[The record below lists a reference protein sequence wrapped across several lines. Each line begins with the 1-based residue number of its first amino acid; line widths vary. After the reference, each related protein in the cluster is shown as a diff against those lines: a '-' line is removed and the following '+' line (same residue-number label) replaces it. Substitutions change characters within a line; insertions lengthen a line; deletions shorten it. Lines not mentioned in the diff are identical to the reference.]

1 MSEAALSHP
10 KILHGQALLERLTD
24 LRAAGKR
31 LVFTNGCYDILHPG
45 HADLLHRARLLGD
58 ALLVA
63 VNDDASVRR
72 LGKGPGRPVNPLEV
86 RMYMAAQLAC
96 VDIVTSFCGSTP
108 LECIRLVR
116 PQALVKGGDWPLEK
130 IVGRESVEADG
141 GRAYSL
147 PLLPGY
153 STTTLIER
161 IRRGSSCP
169 N

>member
-1 MSEAALSHP
+1 MHEAALSHP
-10 KILHGQALLERLTD
+10 KILHGQALHARLAE
-24 LRAAGKR
+24 LRTAGAR

-63 VNDDASVRR
+63 VNSDASVRC

-86 RMYMAAQLAC
+86 RMYMAAQLGC
-96 VDIVTSFCGSTP
+96 VDLVTSFGEATP

-116 PQALVKGGDWPLEK
+116 PRVLVKGGDWPLET
-130 IVGRESVEADG
+130 IVGRELVEADG
-141 GRAYSL
+141 GRVYSL

-153 STTTLIER
+153 STTELLER
-161 IRRGSSCP
+161 IRH
-169 N
+169 